1 MGTDGVLVITR
12 LSTQNAGNEALS
24 KELIHFLL
32 SNVQGQPVRALDRY
46 PRLFEQFT
54 LAGLGSDPVAGFEAL
69 TERLVSRFGQVD
81 APKARA
87 AVESLVRL
95 DTRGRELSG
104 PLRRLKRHIAWRRR
118 LSALGLIEK
127 AEPATAI
134 RASMNASLVIW
145 NPAGEIRPTPT
156 SVDHVVRL
164 LLLLRIAQRQGR
176 RTAVINHSLEVGDAR
191 LRRLV
196 AHVYS
201 RADYVGLRDAKSIA
215 TAREFGVPADKLV
228 ESPDLVFLAAKRAGT
243 QDDKGVPPGAIA
255 LAINGLEAM
264 VGSDEWD
271 RLLDGLASFG
281 RPLLFVSNAMNHDLD
296 FSRSLAERVPNARVV
311 EHQPG
316 YQDLRAYYR
325 PCSVLI
331 SSRLHASVLALAEG
345 VPVVS
350 IEPSVFKLTAIFQQ
364 MDYPIPTER
373 LQVSGWAGRVL
384 AHVAACLADDD
395 GELRRRGAAIMAQ
408 QIERVEAAYAPLFAL
423 ADVRGASPEPRVVPM
438 RSVNG

>member
-32 SNVQGQPVRALDRY
+32 SNVRGQPVRALDRY

-54 LAGLGSDPVAGFEAL
+54 LPGLGADPVAGFEAL
-69 TERLVSRFGQVD
+69 VDRLVSRFGHVD
-81 APKARA
+81 APQARTA
-87 AVESLVRL
+87 AESLVRL
-95 DTRGRELSG
+95 DTRGRELAG
-104 PLRRLKRHIAWRRR
+104 PLRTLKRKIAWRRR
-118 LSALGLIEK
+118 LSVLGLIEK

-134 RASMNASLVIW
+134 RACMNASLVIW

-164 LLLLRIAQRQGR
+164 LLLLRIAQKQGR
-176 RTAVINHSLEVGDAR
+176 RTAVINHSLEVGDPR

-201 RADYVGLRDAKSIA
+201 KADYVGLRDAKSIA
-215 TAREFGVPADKLV
+215 TAREFGVPADKLM
-228 ESPDLVFLAAKRAGT
+228 ESPDLVFLAGKRVGA
-243 QDDKGVPPGAIA
+243 QQDKGVPPGTIA

-264 VGSDEWD
+264 TGTDEWD

-281 RPLLFVSNAMNHDLD
+281 RPLLFVSNAMNHDLE
-296 FSRSLAERVPNARVV
+296 FARSLAHRVPGARVV

-384 AHVAACLADDD
+384 SHVAACLSDEQGA
-395 GELRRRGAAIMAQ
+395 LRQQGAEIMMRQ
-408 QIERVEAAYAPLFAL
+408 VERVEQAFAPLFAL
-423 ADVRGASPEPRVVPM
+423 TQADDGSPTLRVVPM
-438 RSVNG
+438 RSANG

>member
-1 MGTDGVLVITR
+1 MEADGVLVITR

-32 SNVQGQPVRALDRY
+32 TNVRGQPVRALDRY
-46 PRLFEQFT
+46 PRLFEHFT
-54 LAGLGSDPVAGFEAL
+54 LDSLGDDAVFGFEQL
-69 TERLVSRFGQVD
+69 VDRLISRFGQED
-81 APKARA
+81 APEPPV
-87 AVESLVRL
+87 AVESMVKLDVR
-95 DTRGRELSG
+95 GHELSG
-104 PLRRLKRHIAWRRR
+104 PLRSLKRKIAWRRR
-118 LSALGLIEK
+118 LSALGLIERT
-127 AEPATAI
+127 EPATAVQ
-134 RASMNASLVIW
+134 ACMNANLVIW

-176 RTAVINHSLEVGDAR
+176 RTAVVNHSLEVSDPN

-201 RADYVGLRDAKSIA
+201 QADYVGLRDAKSIA
-215 TAREFGVPADKLV
+215 TACELGVPEDRLA
-228 ESPDLVFLAAKRAGT
+228 EAPDLVFLAARRAGPPGE
-243 QDDKGVPPGAIA
+243 KGVPSGAIA

-264 VGSDEWD
+264 VGTDEWD
-271 RLLDGLASFG
+271 RLVDGLASFG
-281 RPLLFVSNAMNHDLD
+281 RPLLFVSNAMNHDVA
-296 FSRSLAERVPNARVV
+296 FARSLAARVPGAQVID
-311 EHQPG
+311 HQPG

-325 PCSVLI
+325 ACSVLI

-373 LQVSGWAGRVL
+373 LQVSGWANRVL
-384 AHVAACLADDD
+384 AHVAACLSDD
-395 GELRRRGAAIMAQ
+395 EAALRKSGAVITDR
-408 QIERVEAAYAPLFAL
+408 QIERIEHAYAPLFAL
-423 ADVRGASPEPRVVPM
+423 AEVDGGKVPLRIVPQ
-438 RSVNG
+438 RSATA

>member
-1 MGTDGVLVITR
+1 MGTDGILVITR

-32 SNVQGQPVRALDRY
+32 TNVQGQPVYALDRY
-46 PRLFEQFT
+46 PRLFERFT
-54 LAGLGSDPVAGFEAL
+54 LAELGPDPIAGFEA
-69 TERLVSRFGQVD
+69 TADRLVARFGHVE
-81 APKARA
+81 APGPDI
-87 AVESLVRL
+87 AVEALVKL
-95 DTRGRELSG
+95 DRRGHELSG
-104 PLRRLKRHIAWRRR
+104 PLRTLKRKVAWRRR

-127 AEPATAI
+127 AQPATAV
-134 RASMNASLVIW
+134 RACMNANLVIW

-176 RTAVINHSLEVGDAR
+176 RTAVINHSLEVGDPR
-191 LRRLV
+191 LRSIV

-201 RADYVGLRDAKSIA
+201 QADYVGLRDAKSIT
-215 TAREFGVPADKLV
+215 TACEFGIPPSKLV
-228 ESPDLVFLAAKRAGT
+228 ESPDLVFLAAKRPGP
-243 QDDKGVPPGAIA
+243 QDDKGVAPGTIA

-264 VGSDEWD
+264 TGTDEWD
-271 RLLDGLASFG
+271 VLLDGLAAFG
-281 RPLLFVSNAMNHDLD
+281 RPILFVSNAMNHDLA
-296 FSRSLAERVPNARVV
+296 FARTLAQRGPRSRVV
-311 EHQPG
+311 DHQPG
-316 YQDLRAYYR
+316 YQDLRAFYR

-373 LQVSGWAGRVL
+373 LQVSGWASRVL
-384 AHVAACLADDD
+384 AHVSASLADDD
-395 GELRRRGAAIMAQ
+395 GRLRQRGTAIMKQ
-408 QIERVEAAYAPLFAL
+408 QIDRVERAYAPLFAL
-423 ADVRGASPEPRVVPM
+423 TAASGGSAPLRVVPT
-438 RSVNG
+438 RSANG